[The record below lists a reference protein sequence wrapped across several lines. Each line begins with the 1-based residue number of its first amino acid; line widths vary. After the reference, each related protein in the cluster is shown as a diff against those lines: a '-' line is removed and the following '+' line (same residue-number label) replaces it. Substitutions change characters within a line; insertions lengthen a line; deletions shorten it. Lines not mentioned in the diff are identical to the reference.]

1 MINRTVTILLE
12 SATSSEKERAKQI
25 PINVTKISNL
35 PTFVM
40 PIRGL
45 SHSSKRR
52 NTHACIKNLFV
63 SHLYFVCN
71 VIICSPQK
79 HVCIPVFINR
89 VYKYLSFLEFLLY

>member
-45 SHSSKRR
+45 SHSSKKKYTCMHKESVR
-52 NTHACIKNLFV
+52 
-63 SHLYFVCN
+63 
-71 VIICSPQK
+71 
-79 HVCIPVFINR
+79 IPLVFC
-89 VYKYLSFLEFLLY
+89 L